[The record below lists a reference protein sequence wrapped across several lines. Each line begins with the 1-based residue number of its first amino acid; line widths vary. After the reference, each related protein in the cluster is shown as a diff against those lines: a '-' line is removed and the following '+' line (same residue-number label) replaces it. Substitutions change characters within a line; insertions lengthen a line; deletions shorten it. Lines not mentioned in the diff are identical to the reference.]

1 MTDLGTLGGTGAE
14 ADGINNRGQ
23 GVGWSNTGTQNHATL
38 WTPTTNPSREVR
50 SVGAVHTSCRPV
62 GLTDVVT
69 LETRAGRCCLHQRT
83 RQSATSVT
91 TECRH
96 NPTFCS
102 QIRQRTTRTRV

>member
-50 SVGAVHTSCRPV
+50 SVGAVHAFRGTQGVCTPGAIGVTSRVLGFCMRS
-62 GLTDVVT
+62 GLLV
-69 LETRAGRCCLHQRT
+69 
-83 RQSATSVT
+83 S
-91 TECRH
+91 
-96 NPTFCS
+96 
-102 QIRQRTTRTRV
+102 